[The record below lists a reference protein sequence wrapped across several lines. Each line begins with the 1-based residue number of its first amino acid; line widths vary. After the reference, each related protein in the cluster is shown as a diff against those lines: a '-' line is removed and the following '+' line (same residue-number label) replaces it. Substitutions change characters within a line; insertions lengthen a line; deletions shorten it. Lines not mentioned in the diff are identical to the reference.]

1 MRHAIDRLGQ
11 RLGELHRIDLA
22 RRAVDAEQRAP
33 PV

>member
-11 RLGELHRIDLA
+11 RLGELHRIDLPA
-22 RRAVDAEQRAP
+22 APSMRNSRAP